1 MASPNTAETYT
12 RSEVRRILKISE
24 NRLRSWE
31 RLDLCERRSEFG
43 FADLIALKTLQK
55 LRERRIPATRIKSS
69 LASLSKKLAGIKRP
83 LWDLKIVSDGKRVA
97 VELPGGKMEALTGQM
112 LFDFDASSL
121 KPVTELS
128 NRAGAAADRT
138 RQAEDWFRRGL
149 ELEETGSDVQE
160 AIAAYRKAV
169 ELNPDAA
176 GAWVNIGTLLYQQRE
191 LEEAERCYRQAL
203 EASPGYALAHFNL
216 GNICEESE
224 RLPEAVNHYRLA
236 LRMQPEYADA
246 HYNIA
251 LVYER
256 AGEPMRAA
264 KHWRSYLNLDSTSP
278 WALIARRQLEGIL
291 EVTAGGPSRVRRGEL
306 ALPGIGQ

>member
-1 MASPNTAETYT
+1 MASPKAADTYT

-31 RLDLCERRSEFG
+31 RLDLCEQLTEFG

-55 LRERRIPATRIKSS
+55 LREKRIPAARIKSS

-112 LFDFDASSL
+112 LFDFDVSSL
-121 KPVTELS
+121 RPVTELS
-128 NRAGAAADRT
+128 NRDGQTVDRV
-138 RQAEDWFRRGL
+138 RRAEDWFVRGL
-149 ELEETGSDVQE
+149 ELEEEGTSVRE
-160 AIAAYRKAV
+160 AMDAYRKAL

-176 GAWVNIGTLLYQQRE
+176 GAWVNIGTLHYQQRE

-203 EASPGYALAHFNL
+203 KTSPNYALAHFNL

-224 RLPEAVNHYRLA
+224 RLSEAVNHYRLA
-236 LRMQPEYADA
+236 LRLQPEYGDA

-264 KHWRSYLNLDSTSP
+264 KHWRSYLKIDSTSP
-278 WALIARRQLEGIL
+278 WSLIARRQLKGIL
-291 EVTAGGPSRVRRGEL
+291 EITPGGRRSKSS
-306 ALPGIGQ
+306 A

>member
-121 KPVTELS
+121 KSVTELS

-278 WALIARRQLEGIL
+278 RALIARRQLEGIL
-291 EVTAGGPSRVRRGEL
+291 EVTPGGRRSKSG
-306 ALPGIGQ
+306 A

>member
-1 MASPNTAETYT
+1 MASPKAADTYT

-31 RLDLCERRSEFG
+31 RLDLCERLTEFG

-55 LRERRIPATRIKSS
+55 LREKRIPAARIKSS

-121 KPVTELS
+121 RPVTELS
-128 NRAGAAADRT
+128 NRDGQTVDRV
-138 RQAEDWFRRGL
+138 RRAEDWFMRGL
-149 ELEETGSDVQE
+149 ELEEEGASVQE
-160 AIAAYRKAV
+160 AVDAYRKAL

-176 GAWVNIGTLLYQQRE
+176 GAWVNIGTLHYQQRE

-203 EASPGYALAHFNL
+203 KTSPNYALAHFNL

-224 RLPEAVNHYRLA
+224 RLSEAVNHYRLA
-236 LRMQPEYADA
+236 LRLQPQYADA

-264 KHWRSYLNLDSTSP
+264 KHWRSYLKIDSTSP
-278 WALIARRQLEGIL
+278 WSLIARRQLKGIV
-291 EVTAGGPSRVRRGEL
+291 EVTPGGRRSKSS
-306 ALPGIGQ
+306 A

>member
-1 MASPNTAETYT
+1 MASPKAADTYT

-31 RLDLCERRSEFG
+31 RLNLCERLTEFG

-55 LRERRIPATRIKSS
+55 LREKRIPAARIKSS

-112 LFDFDASSL
+112 LFDFDVSSL
-121 KPVTELS
+121 RPVTELS
-128 NRAGAAADRT
+128 NRDGQTVDRV
-138 RQAEDWFRRGL
+138 RRAEDWFMRGL
-149 ELEETGSDVQE
+149 ELEEEGASVQE
-160 AIAAYRKAV
+160 AMDAYRKAL
-169 ELNPDAA
+169 ELNRDAA
-176 GAWVNIGTLLYQQRE
+176 GAWVNIGTLHYQQRE

-203 EASPGYALAHFNL
+203 KTSPNYALAHFNL

-224 RLPEAVNHYRLA
+224 RLSEAVNHYRLA
-236 LRMQPEYADA
+236 LRLQPEYGDA

-256 AGEPMRAA
+256 TGEPMRAA
-264 KHWRSYLNLDSTSP
+264 KHWRSYLKIDSTSP
-278 WALIARRQLEGIL
+278 WSLIARRQLKGIL
-291 EVTAGGPSRVRRGEL
+291 EITPGGRRSKSS
-306 ALPGIGQ
+306 A

>member
-1 MASPNTAETYT
+1 MASPKAAETYT

-31 RLDLCERRSEFG
+31 RLDLCERLTEFG

-55 LRERRIPATRIKSS
+55 LREKRIPAARIKSS

-112 LFDFDASSL
+112 LFDFDVSSL
-121 KPVTELS
+121 RPVTELS
-128 NRAGAAADRT
+128 NRDGQTVDRV
-138 RQAEDWFRRGL
+138 RRAEDWFVRGL
-149 ELEETGSDVQE
+149 ELEEEGASVRE
-160 AIAAYRKAV
+160 AMDAYRKAL
-169 ELNPDAA
+169 ELNRDAA
-176 GAWVNIGTLLYQQRE
+176 GAWVNIGTLHYQQRE

-203 EASPGYALAHFNL
+203 KTSPNYALAHFNL

-224 RLPEAVNHYRLA
+224 RLSEAVNHYRLA
-236 LRMQPEYADA
+236 LRLQPEYGDA

-264 KHWRSYLNLDSTSP
+264 KHWRSYLKIDSTSP
-278 WALIARRQLEGIL
+278 WALIARRQLKGIL
-291 EVTAGGPSRVRRGEL
+291 EITPGGRRSKSS
-306 ALPGIGQ
+306 A

>member
-1 MASPNTAETYT
+1 MASPKAADTYT

-31 RLDLCERRSEFG
+31 RLDLCERLTEFG

-55 LRERRIPATRIKSS
+55 LREKRIPAARIKSS
-69 LASLSKKLAGIKRP
+69 LASLSKKLADIKRP

-121 KPVTELS
+121 RPVTELS
-128 NRAGAAADRT
+128 NRDGQTVDRV
-138 RQAEDWFRRGL
+138 RRAEDWFMRGL
-149 ELEETGSDVQE
+149 ELEEEGASVRE
-160 AIAAYRKAV
+160 AMDAYRKAL
-169 ELNPDAA
+169 ELNRDAA
-176 GAWVNIGTLLYQQRE
+176 GAWVNIGTLHYQQRE

-203 EASPGYALAHFNL
+203 KTSPNYALAHFNL

-224 RLPEAVNHYRLA
+224 RLSEAVNHYRLA
-236 LRMQPEYADA
+236 LRLQPEYADA

-264 KHWRSYLNLDSTSP
+264 KHWRSYLKIDSTSP
-278 WALIARRQLEGIL
+278 WALIARRQLKGIV
-291 EVTAGGPSRVRRGEL
+291 EVTPGGRRSKSS
-306 ALPGIGQ
+306 A

>member
-1 MASPNTAETYT
+1 MASPKAAETYT
-12 RSEVRRILKISE
+12 RGEVRRILKIRE

-31 RLDLCERRSEFG
+31 RLDLCERLTEFG

-55 LRERRIPATRIKSS
+55 LREKRIPATRIKSS

-112 LFDFDASSL
+112 LIDFDASSL
-121 KPVTELS
+121 RPVTELS
-128 NRAGAAADRT
+128 NREGRTADRV

-149 ELEETGSDVQE
+149 ELEESGSAVQE
-160 AIAAYRKAV
+160 AVDAYRKAL
-169 ELNPDAA
+169 ELNPDAV
-176 GAWVNIGTLLYQQRE
+176 GAWVNLGTLHYQQRE
-191 LEEAERCYRQAL
+191 MEEAERCYRQAL
-203 EASPGYALAHFNL
+203 KTSPHYALAHFNL
-216 GNICEESE
+216 GNICEEGE
-224 RLPEAVNHYRLA
+224 RLSEAVNHYRLA
-236 LRMQPEYADA
+236 LRLQPQYADA

-264 KHWRSYLNLDSTSP
+264 KHWRSYLKIDSTSP
-278 WALIARRQLEGIL
+278 WALIARQQLKGIL
-291 EVTAGGPSRVRRGEL
+291 EVTPGGRRSESNG
-306 ALPGIGQ
+306 

>member
-1 MASPNTAETYT
+1 MASPKAAETYT
-12 RSEVRRILKISE
+12 RGEVRRILKISE

-31 RLDLCERRSEFG
+31 RLDLCERRTEFG

-55 LRERRIPATRIKSS
+55 LREKRIPATRIKSS

-112 LFDFDASSL
+112 LIDFDASSL
-121 KPVTELS
+121 RPVTELS
-128 NRAGAAADRT
+128 NRDGGTADRA

-149 ELEETGSDVQE
+149 ELEESGSAVQE
-160 AIAAYRKAV
+160 AVDAYRKAL

-176 GAWVNIGTLLYQQRE
+176 GAWVNLGTLHYQQRE
-191 LEEAERCYRQAL
+191 MEEAERCYRQAL
-203 EASPGYALAHFNL
+203 ETSPNYALAHFNL
-216 GNICEESE
+216 GNICEEDE
-224 RLPEAVNHYRLA
+224 RLSEAVTHYRLA
-236 LRMQPEYADA
+236 LRGQPQYADA

-256 AGEPMRAA
+256 TGEPMRAA
-264 KHWRSYLNLDSTSP
+264 KHWRSYLKIDSTSP
-278 WALIARRQLEGIL
+278 WALIARRQLKDIL
-291 EVTAGGPSRVRRGEL
+291 EVTPGGRRSESSG
-306 ALPGIGQ
+306 

>member
-1 MASPNTAETYT
+1 MASPKAADTYT

-31 RLDLCERRSEFG
+31 RLDLCERLTEFG

-55 LRERRIPATRIKSS
+55 LREKRIPAARIKSS

-121 KPVTELS
+121 RPVTELS
-128 NRAGAAADRT
+128 NRDGQTVDRV
-138 RQAEDWFRRGL
+138 RRAEDWFVRGL
-149 ELEETGSDVQE
+149 ELEEEGASVRE
-160 AIAAYRKAV
+160 AMDAYRKAL

-176 GAWVNIGTLLYQQRE
+176 GAWVNIGTLHYQQRE

-203 EASPGYALAHFNL
+203 KTSPNYALAHFNL

-224 RLPEAVNHYRLA
+224 RLSEAVNHYRLA
-236 LRMQPEYADA
+236 LRLQPEYGDA

-256 AGEPMRAA
+256 AGELMRAA
-264 KHWRSYLNLDSTSP
+264 KHWRSYLKIDSTSP
-278 WALIARRQLEGIL
+278 WALIARRQLKGIL
-291 EVTAGGPSRVRRGEL
+291 EITPGGRRSKSS
-306 ALPGIGQ
+306 A

>member
-1 MASPNTAETYT
+1 MASPKAADTYT

-31 RLDLCERRSEFG
+31 RLDLCERLTEFG

-55 LRERRIPATRIKSS
+55 LREKRIPAARIKSS

-121 KPVTELS
+121 RPVTELS
-128 NRAGAAADRT
+128 NRDGQTVDRV
-138 RQAEDWFRRGL
+138 RRAEDWFVRGL
-149 ELEETGSDVQE
+149 ELEEEGASVRE
-160 AIAAYRKAV
+160 AMDAYRKAL

-176 GAWVNIGTLLYQQRE
+176 GAWVNIGTLHYQQRE
-191 LEEAERCYRQAL
+191 LEEAERCYRQARKT
-203 EASPGYALAHFNL
+203 SPNYALAHFNL

-224 RLPEAVNHYRLA
+224 RLSEAVNHYRLA
-236 LRMQPEYADA
+236 LRLQPEYGDA

-264 KHWRSYLNLDSTSP
+264 KHWRSYLKIDSTSP
-278 WALIARRQLEGIL
+278 WALIARRQLKGIL
-291 EVTAGGPSRVRRGEL
+291 EITPGGRRSKSS
-306 ALPGIGQ
+306 A

>member
-1 MASPNTAETYT
+1 MASPKAAETYT
-12 RSEVRRILKISE
+12 RSEVRRILKITE

-31 RLDLCERRSEFG
+31 RLDLCEQRTEFG

-55 LRERRIPATRIKSS
+55 LREKRIPATRIKSS
-69 LASLSKKLAGIKRP
+69 LASLGKKLAGIKRP
-83 LWDLKIVSDGKRVA
+83 LWYLKIVSDGKRVA

-128 NRAGAAADRT
+128 KREVRTADRV
-138 RQAEDWFRRGL
+138 REAEDWFRRGL
-149 ELEETGSDVQE
+149 ELEEGGSAGQE
-160 AIAAYRKAV
+160 AVDAYRKAL

-191 LEEAERCYRQAL
+191 LEEAERCYREAL
-203 EASPGYALAHFNL
+203 KTSPDYALAHFNL

-224 RLPEAVNHYRLA
+224 RLSEAVNHYRLA
-236 LRMQPEYADA
+236 LNLQPKYADA

-264 KHWRSYLNLDSTSP
+264 KHWRSYLKIDSTSP
-278 WALIARRQLEGIL
+278 WALIARQQLKGIV
-291 EVTAGGPSRVRRGEL
+291 EVTPGGRRSKSS
-306 ALPGIGQ
+306 A

>member
-1 MASPNTAETYT
+1 MASPKAAETYT

-31 RLDLCERRSEFG
+31 RLDLCERLTEFG

-55 LRERRIPATRIKSS
+55 LREKRIPAARIKSS

-112 LFDFDASSL
+112 LFDFDVSSL
-121 KPVTELS
+121 RPVTELS
-128 NRAGAAADRT
+128 NRDGQTVDRV
-138 RQAEDWFRRGL
+138 RRAEDWFMRGL
-149 ELEETGSDVQE
+149 ELEEEGASVRE
-160 AIAAYRKAV
+160 AMDAYRKAL
-169 ELNPDAA
+169 ELNRDAA
-176 GAWVNIGTLLYQQRE
+176 GAWVNIGTLHYQQRE

-203 EASPGYALAHFNL
+203 KTSPNYALAHFNL

-224 RLPEAVNHYRLA
+224 RLSEAVNHYRLA
-236 LRMQPEYADA
+236 LRLQPEYADA

-264 KHWRSYLNLDSTSP
+264 KHWRSYLKLDSTSP
-278 WALIARRQLEGIL
+278 WALIARRQLKGIV
-291 EVTAGGPSRVRRGEL
+291 EVTPGGRRSKSS
-306 ALPGIGQ
+306 A